1 MIMKPTSKFLTQY
14 AIVIMLVPAG
24 AGYATNDRAL
34 NRYTLYPYAAE
45 KQEEDLLSTI
55 VETTFPAQIATVG
68 SAIDYILLRSGY
80 RHVRTA
86 EVEHALQLTLPYVH
100 RSIGPVDTRT
110 AIRTL
115 IGSSWELFEDEKTR
129 VIWFQYAGSTP
140 EPEQLSEDS
149 PRRIIPQSPIPDQI
163 STESEHLPITPELAV
178 RDWTLNPSV
187 TLRQNLKKWVLD
199 VNWALEWSSN
209 HDYEILHS
217 AVYQG
222 TLQEAVEA
230 VLEHYR
236 TAPFGLTA
244 TFFQGNSVLLIEPA
258 SAGRQ

>member
-1 MIMKPTSKFLTQY
+1 MIMKLTSKFLTQY
-14 AIVIMLVPAG
+14 AIVIMLVPVG
-24 AGYATNDRAL
+24 AGYAIDERTR
-34 NRYTLYPYAAE
+34 NRYTLYSYIAE
-45 KQEEDLLSTI
+45 KHEEDLLSTI

-68 SAIDYILLRSGY
+68 AAIDYILLRSGY
-80 RHVRTA
+80 RHVPTA
-86 EVEHALQLTLPYVH
+86 EVEHALQLTLPHVH

-129 VIWFQYAGSTP
+129 VIWFQYAGSSP
-140 EPEQLSEDS
+140 ESEELGENS
-149 PRRIIPQSPIPDQI
+149 PRRLIPEIPISDQV
-163 STESEHLPITPELAV
+163 STEPKHLPIKPELAV
-178 RDWTLNPSV
+178 RDWTLNPSI
-187 TLRQNLKKWVLD
+187 TLRQNLAKWVVD

-209 HDYEILHS
+209 HDYEILHY

-222 TLQEAVEA
+222 TLQDAVKA

-244 TFFQGNSVLLIEPA
+244 TFFQGNSVLLIESA
-258 SAGRQ
+258 SAGRH